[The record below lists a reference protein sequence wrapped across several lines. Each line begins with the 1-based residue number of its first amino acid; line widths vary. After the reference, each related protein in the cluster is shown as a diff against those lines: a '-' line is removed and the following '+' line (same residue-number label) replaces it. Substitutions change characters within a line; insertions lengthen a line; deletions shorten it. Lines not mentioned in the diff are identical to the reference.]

1 MGVAYPADF
10 NQRRSKAPDMSSPN
24 PSDTTGAPAPAPV
37 PAGVAGLDQV
47 APPAPVP
54 AGVAGLHQVAVA
66 AAVGGAVAAVV
77 APPDA
82 PNEAAEVV
90 LVGGVDKGVA
100 SVAGAGGVVVANES
114 VLVSKC
120 V

>member
-24 PSDTTGAPAPAPV
+24 PSDTAGAPPAPV

-54 AGVAGLHQVAVA
+54 GGLAELHQAAVA
-66 AAVGGAVAAVV
+66 AAVDGAVAAVV
-77 APPDA
+77 APPNA
-82 PNEAAEVV
+82 PNEVAEVV
-90 LVGGVDKGVA
+90 LVGGVDEGVA

-114 VLVSKC
+114 VRVSKC

>member
-24 PSDTTGAPAPAPV
+24 PSDTAGAPPGPV
-37 PAGVAGLDQV
+37 PAGVTGLDQV

-54 AGVAGLHQVAVA
+54 GGLAELHQAAVA
-66 AAVGGAVAAVV
+66 AAVDGAVAAVV
-77 APPDA
+77 APPNA
-82 PNEAAEVV
+82 PNEVAEVI
-90 LVGGVDKGVA
+90 LVGGVDEGVA

-114 VLVSKC
+114 VRVSKC